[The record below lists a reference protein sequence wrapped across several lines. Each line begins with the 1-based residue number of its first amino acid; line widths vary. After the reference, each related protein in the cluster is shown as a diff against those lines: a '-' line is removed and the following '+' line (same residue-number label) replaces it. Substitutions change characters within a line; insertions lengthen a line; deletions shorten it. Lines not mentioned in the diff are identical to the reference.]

1 MLWRDPESQKQRT
14 KRGFSSAR
22 SAQVWAAKMLVDQ
35 VEGSWVDPQR
45 GRTPMSTII
54 AAWHE
59 AKSLSWAESSAR
71 SNGTY
76 IRHRITPR
84 WGNSAVGKISR
95 SGVQEWVNSLYA
107 EDGLSGKTVRI
118 IYGLFSAILEYAVQ
132 EGYIPKSPCLGIVL
146 PKKNPPRKVYLTV
159 SQVKRL
165 ADECS
170 RHGDA
175 VRVLATTGLRFG
187 ELAGLTPE
195 DVSFNTR
202 RLVVRRSA
210 TTVGGKI
217 VVGPPK
223 TRKTR
228 TVAFSDVV
236 ADDLRARV
244 AAVGPGEYLFHSPG
258 DPTTPMRLPSSGS
271 WFTEAVARLQAEDP
285 SFPHITPHGLR
296 HTAASLLISAG
307 ATVLVVSRQLGHEDA
322 AMTLNTYADLFDDD
336 LGSVSAKMSDLW
348 A

>member
-1 MLWRDPESQKQRT
+1 M
-14 KRGFSSAR
+14 
-22 SAQVWAAKMLVDQ
+22 
-35 VEGSWVDPQR
+35 
-45 GRTPMSTII
+45 
-54 AAWHE
+54 
-59 AKSLSWAESSAR
+59 
-71 SNGTY
+71 
-76 IRHRITPR
+76 
-84 WGNSAVGKISR
+84 
-95 SGVQEWVNSLYA
+95 QEWVNSLYA

-118 IYGLFSAILEYAVQ
+118 IYGLFSAIMEYAVQ
-132 EGYIPKSPCLGIVL
+132 EGYIPKTPCQGIVL
-146 PKKNPPRKVYLTV
+146 PKKNPPRKIYLTV
-159 SQVKRL
+159 DQVKRL

-170 RHGDA
+170 RYGDA

-195 DVSFNTR
+195 DVSFNTL

-236 ADDLRARV
+236 ADDLRARA
-244 AAVGPGEYLFHSPG
+244 AAVGPGGYLFHSPG
-258 DPTTPMRLPSSGS
+258 DPSTPMRLPSSGS
-271 WFTEAVARLQAEDP
+271 WFTEAVARLQDEDP

-307 ATVLVVSRQLGHEDA
+307 ATVLVVSRQLGHEGA

-336 LGSVSAKMSDLW
+336 LGSVSAKMADLW